1 MPSGRSVR
9 SGTSSRDA
17 VHDSSAGANCSPR
30 FPIAGCW
37 RAVLRSSAIRRAGRC
52 VWPLRSLPACR
63 SKSSSPTAA
72 SAPAP
77 MARRP
82 LRNRAAK
89 PPSRASGPAAVVR
102 GRAICFRP
110 SKRKRAMQGKI
121 AVEEH
126 FAIGATAAKSV
137 RFPDDAY
144 WSGIEG
150 KLIDLFDRRLVEM
163 DAAGIV
169 CEVLSLNANGVQ
181 EIPDIAKA
189 VALAR
194 EANDALAAAVAK
206 RPDRFAALAAL
217 PMQDPQAAAAEL
229 QRCVRELKFKGALV
243 NGFSQIGSAD
253 SAVYYDLPQYRP
265 FWAEAERLGAPFY
278 LHPRYSLPSRR
289 QRYEGHPWLIGS
301 PWDFAEET
309 AIHSLRLMGCGL
321 FDDYPKLQIVIG
333 HLGERIPFDLW
344 RLDHRLS
351 KLPGR
356 PAKRTMAEYFR
367 SNFHI
372 TTSGNFCTQS
382 LIHAIL
388 TVGADRVLF
397 AVDYPFED
405 HAQAASWFDAVE
417 IAEQDRIKIGRD
429 NAKALFGLD

>member
-1 MPSGRSVR
+1 
-9 SGTSSRDA
+9 
-17 VHDSSAGANCSPR
+17 
-30 FPIAGCW
+30 
-37 RAVLRSSAIRRAGRC
+37 
-52 VWPLRSLPACR
+52 
-63 SKSSSPTAA
+63 
-72 SAPAP
+72 
-77 MARRP
+77 
-82 LRNRAAK
+82 
-89 PPSRASGPAAVVR
+89 
-102 GRAICFRP
+102 
-110 SKRKRAMQGKI
+110 MQGKI

-126 FAIGATAAKSV
+126 FAVGATASKSV
-137 RFPDDAY
+137 RFPEHPY
-144 WSGIEG
+144 WAGIEG
-150 KLIDLFDRRLVEM
+150 KLVDLYDRRLAEM
-163 DAAGIV
+163 DASGIE
-169 CEVLSLNANGVQ
+169 CAVLSLNANGIQ
-181 EIPDIAKA
+181 EIPDAAKA

-194 EANDALAAAVAK
+194 EANDDLAAIVAK
-206 RPDRFAALAAL
+206 RPDRFVALAAL
-217 PMQDPQAAAAEL
+217 PMQDPAAAAAEL
-229 QRCVRELKFKGALV
+229 GRCVRDFKFRGALV
-243 NGFSQIGSAD
+243 NGFSQVGTAD

-265 FWAEAERLGAPFY
+265 FWAEVERLDVPFY

-351 KLPGR
+351 MLPGR

-367 SNFHI
+367 NNFHI

-405 HAQAASWFDAVE
+405 HVQAASWFDAVE
-417 IAEQDRIKIGRD
+417 IAEQDRVKIGRD
-429 NAKALFGLD
+429 NAKALFGLG

>member
-1 MPSGRSVR
+1 
-9 SGTSSRDA
+9 
-17 VHDSSAGANCSPR
+17 
-30 FPIAGCW
+30 
-37 RAVLRSSAIRRAGRC
+37 
-52 VWPLRSLPACR
+52 
-63 SKSSSPTAA
+63 
-72 SAPAP
+72 
-77 MARRP
+77 
-82 LRNRAAK
+82 
-89 PPSRASGPAAVVR
+89 
-102 GRAICFRP
+102 
-110 SKRKRAMQGKI
+110 MQGKI

-126 FAIGATAAKSV
+126 FAIGATASKSV
-137 RFPDDAY
+137 RFPQDPY
-144 WSGIEG
+144 WAGIEG
-150 KLIDLFDRRLVEM
+150 KLIDLFDQRLAEM
-163 DAAGIV
+163 DASGIG
-169 CEVLSLNANGVQ
+169 CAVLSLNANGIQ
-181 EIPDIAKA
+181 EVPEAAKA
-189 VALAR
+189 IALAR

-229 QRCVRELKFKGALV
+229 RRCVRDFKFKGALV
-243 NGFSQIGSAD
+243 NGFSQVGTAN
-253 SAVYYDLPQYRP
+253 SAVYYDLSQYRP
-265 FWAEAERLGAPFY
+265 FWAEVERLGVPFY

-367 SNFHI
+367 NNFHI

-417 IAEQDRIKIGRD
+417 IAEHDRIKIGRD
-429 NAKALFGLD
+429 NAKALFALD